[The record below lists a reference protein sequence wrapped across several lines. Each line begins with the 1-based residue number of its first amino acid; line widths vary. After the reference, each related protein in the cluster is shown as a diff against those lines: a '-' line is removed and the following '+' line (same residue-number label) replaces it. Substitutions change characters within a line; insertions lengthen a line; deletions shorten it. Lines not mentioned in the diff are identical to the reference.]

1 MSLFKKPKK
10 NIRRRVIGSIDD
22 EDGGD
27 ENDKK
32 MEVEEEEI
40 STQPQVNITTK
51 VKDKKKERRKQTV
64 LSFEEELNEAD
75 DGEVFQVKKSTQSKK
90 IMKLLDRERKKKK
103 EVKKEEEK
111 TEVIGSEEKLKQD
124 PTDLVVVVKPTH
136 KPVVGQI
143 LNGRAAEVAGCEDVS
158 SSEEEDGTHPRF
170 SRPDHMKLL
179 LESGRIPDAAMIHA
193 ARKRRQMAR
202 EMGGDYI
209 PIDNNSTMKKPDAGK
224 RLVREEDEEGSDE
237 ERITMDV
244 NTAARDRERRR
255 EAFMAAQDADAA
267 EESEKGEDDEWES
280 QQIRKGV
287 TGAQLAAVQQE
298 SLQYQ
303 YGVVP
308 MMTEPLPAPSPSMDA
323 MPIAAACPMLLPS
336 AGPPSPSRTDTT
348 TPQAVANKLR
358 DRLASLR
365 EVHARH
371 KTDLNRVTD
380 ELASTKAER
389 EHLEMEKP
397 LLAQKFRYY
406 QELRGYVT
414 DLVECLDEKVPVIA
428 ALEQRMLSLL
438 KRRADE
444 LVERRRQDV
453 RDQAEELAP
462 TMAARS
468 CPPSGPKRSREE
480 EEARARRA
488 AEREG
493 RRTRRRRAR
502 EMKSGNTARHVD
514 GMSSDDE
521 MTELEA
527 TAFRNQRDTI
537 ESDARL
543 VFADVVDEFCAI
555 RGVTSR
561 FESWRNTDSDA
572 YREAYVSLCL
582 PKVLGPLVRL
592 KMLMWNPL
600 QEGCL
605 EFERAKWYDT
615 LILYGLKEG
624 ETEEGLRQDPDLQLV
639 PVIVEKV
646 LLPKLTQLV
655 EAVWDPLST
664 SQTLRLVGLINRL
677 LQEYPTVLPSSK
689 SLDQLVSTIITKM
702 KSAVENDMFIPIYPK
717 QVLGGSGGAFFQRQF
732 GTAVKLLRNL
742 LAWQGVVADHVLRD
756 VALGSLLNRYLL
768 AALRTCEPIDAAD
781 KCNMIVSTFPC
792 WWFQQQGDSPCLP
805 QLQMFV
811 AQLKTIAQCLDVTT
825 PAGREA
831 MEHVTKILQTLQS

>member
-323 MPIAAACPMLLPS
+323 MPIAAVCPMLLPS

-414 DLVECLDEKVPVIA
+414 DLVECLDEKVGSYISITTRGVRGTGRVA
-428 ALEQRMLSLL
+428 AT
-438 KRRADE
+438 D
-444 LVERRRQDV
+444 
-453 RDQAEELAP
+453 
-462 TMAARS
+462 
-468 CPPSGPKRSREE
+468 PK
-480 EEARARRA
+480 
-488 AEREG
+488 
-493 RRTRRRRAR
+493 
-502 EMKSGNTARHVD
+502 
-514 GMSSDDE
+514 
-521 MTELEA
+521 TEL
-527 TAFRNQRDTI
+527 
-537 ESDARL
+537 RL
-543 VFADVVDEFCAI
+543 F
-555 RGVTSR
+555 
-561 FESWRNTDSDA
+561 
-572 YREAYVSLCL
+572 YV
-582 PKVLGPLVRL
+582 
-592 KMLMWNPL
+592 
-600 QEGCL
+600 
-605 EFERAKWYDT
+605 
-615 LILYGLKEG
+615 
-624 ETEEGLRQDPDLQLV
+624 
-639 PVIVEKV
+639 
-646 LLPKLTQLV
+646 
-655 EAVWDPLST
+655 
-664 SQTLRLVGLINRL
+664 
-677 LQEYPTVLPSSK
+677 
-689 SLDQLVSTIITKM
+689 
-702 KSAVENDMFIPIYPK
+702 
-717 QVLGGSGGAFFQRQF
+717 
-732 GTAVKLLRNL
+732 
-742 LAWQGVVADHVLRD
+742 
-756 VALGSLLNRYLL
+756 
-768 AALRTCEPIDAAD
+768 
-781 KCNMIVSTFPC
+781 
-792 WWFQQQGDSPCLP
+792 
-805 QLQMFV
+805 
-811 AQLKTIAQCLDVTT
+811 
-825 PAGREA
+825 
-831 MEHVTKILQTLQS
+831 